1 MSSTRQLR
9 TQIKSLKSLQK
20 ILKALEIVSTI
31 KLQKM
36 KKKTEVLRDFLLN
49 FLNVLHWL
57 EDQINLFDFDERNR
71 DPKWRRLIVLV
82 STDKGLCW
90 PITSKL
96 TRHLAIKYADWKDNL
111 DVFVIGKKW
120 LEFFVRDG
128 WNVVWSLQLKDDFSE
143 DELIPLYTYIKKSL
157 AEKKYSKIKVYF
169 NYFKTTMTQ
178 VPLRF
183 KIYPLD
189 KESFDSFLKDID
201 VKLEKIKKIHIPAL
215 AIEPSKSVLIEKL
228 IQEMIKYIVYSAIV
242 QNKTWEH
249 ASRMIAMKNA
259 KENSWEIIKS
269 INTLYNKVRQWK
281 ITQEIS
287 EIGNA
292 KAAIEQAQK

>member
-36 KKKTEVLRDFLLN
+36 KKKTELLRDFLID
-49 FLNVLHWL
+49 FLNVLQSVGW
-57 EDQINLFDFDERNR
+57 DINLFDFDKKSR
-71 DPKWRRLIVLV
+71 DPDWRRLIILV
-82 STDKGLCW
+82 STDKWLCW

-96 TRHLAIKYADWKDNL
+96 TKHLSTKYAERKEKVDI
-111 DVFVIGKKW
+111 FVIWKKW

-128 WNVVWSLQLKDDFSE
+128 WNIVGSLQLKDDFKE
-143 DELIPLYTYIKKSL
+143 EELIPLYTYIKKSL
-157 AEKKYSKIKVYF
+157 EEKKYSKIKIYF
-169 NYFKTTMTQ
+169 NYFKTTMLQ

-183 KIYPLD
+183 KLFPLD
-189 KESFDSFLKDID
+189 KESFDMFLQDID
-201 VKLEKIKKIHIPAL
+201 VKFDKIKKPKINAL
-215 AIEPSKSVLIEKL
+215 LTEPSKEFLVQKL
-228 IQEMIKYIVYSAIV
+228 IQESIKYIVYSAVI

-249 ASRMIAMKNA
+249 ASRMLAMKSA
-259 KENSWEIIKS
+259 KDNSWDIIKNVS
-269 INTLYNKVRQWK
+269 IKYNKVRQSK

-287 EIGNA
+287 EIWNA
-292 KAAIEQAQK
+292 KMAIEQNQK

>member
-36 KKKTEVLRDFLLN
+36 KKKTEILRDFLID
-49 FLNVLHWL
+49 FLNVLHSIQ
-57 EDQINLFDFDERNR
+57 DSINLFDFDKKNR
-71 DPKWRRLIVLV
+71 DPRWRRLIIVV
-82 STDKGLCW
+82 STDKWLCW

-96 TRHLAIKYADWKDNL
+96 TKHISTKYAERKEKVDI
-111 DVFVIGKKW
+111 FVIWKKW

-128 WNVVWSLQLKDDFSE
+128 RNIVWSLQLKDDFNE
-143 DELIPLYTYIKKSL
+143 EELVPLYTYIKKSL
-157 AEKKYSKIKVYF
+157 EQKKYSKIKIYF
-169 NYFKTTMTQ
+169 NYFKTTMIQ

-183 KIYPLD
+183 KLFPLD
-189 KESFDSFLKDID
+189 KESFDAFLQDINI
-201 VKLEKIKKIHIPAL
+201 KLEKIHKPKINAL
-215 AIEPSKSVLIEKL
+215 SIEPSKKLLLEKL
-228 IQEMIKYIVYSAIV
+228 RQETVKYIVYSAVI

-249 ASRMIAMKNA
+249 ASRMLAMKNA
-259 KENSWEIIKS
+259 KDNSWEIIKDIS
-269 INTLYNKVRQWK
+269 IKYNKVRQSK

-287 EIGNA
+287 EIWNA
-292 KAAIEQAQK
+292 KMAIEQNQK